1 MLKNFIWK
9 YTSLGKGFRKPLAKR
24 SGPKI
29 LGSEDATMQ
38 FILFI
43 LNNIK
48 KYKAEND
55 NTC

>member
-48 KYKAEND
+48 TYKAEND